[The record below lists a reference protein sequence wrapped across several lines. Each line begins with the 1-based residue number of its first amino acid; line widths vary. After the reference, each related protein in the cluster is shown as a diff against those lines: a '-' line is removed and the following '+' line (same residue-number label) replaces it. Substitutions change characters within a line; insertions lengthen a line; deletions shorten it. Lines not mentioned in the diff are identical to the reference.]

1 MDQLWTAIIT
11 TACTVAASLLV
22 TYLFNKISGLPR
34 KLSDEKRA
42 REEKIKQLEQ
52 KNAALETK
60 VEDLNCELRAVI
72 TTNTTQVE
80 TRVKALEDA
89 VSRYPEYRAQS
100 LQIQQQLQAADTG
113 ILDVCKAIKDD
124 VAANR
129 EMLDSRL
136 KSLES
141 REKNA
146 LRDKIYKHWRTFTN
160 INLNPRQAWT
170 DMEQHTFMELVKDY
184 ESLGGNDFVHKVIL
198 PEMSRLDVIYY
209 TDDLD
214 AIKELFDSRNTP
226 HAGIVTAEDE

>member
-22 TYLFNKISGLPR
+22 TYLFNKLSGVPKR
-34 KLSDEKRA
+34 LSDEKKA
-42 REEKIKQLEQ
+42 REQKIASLEQ

-60 VEDLNCELRAVI
+60 METI
-72 TTNTTQVE
+72 TTDLTARIAAVE
-80 TRVKALEDA
+80 EC
-89 VSRYPEYRAQS
+89 VSHYPEYRAQS
-100 LQIQQQLQAADTG
+100 LAIQQQLREADTG
-113 ILDVCKAIKDD
+113 ILDVCKAIKDE
-124 VAANR
+124 VQTNR
-129 EMLDSRL
+129 NLLDTRL

-170 DMEQHTFMELVKDY
+170 DMEQHTFMELVRDY

-209 TDDLD
+209 ADDLD

-226 HAGIVTAEDE
+226 HACTMAAEEE

>member
-22 TYLFNKISGLPR
+22 TYLFNKLSGVPKR
-34 KLSDEKRA
+34 LSDEKKA
-42 REEKIKQLEQ
+42 REQKIASLEQ

-60 VEDLNCELRAVI
+60 IETI
-72 TTNTTQVE
+72 TTDLAARIAAVE
-80 TRVKALEDA
+80 EC
-89 VSRYPEYRAQS
+89 VSHYPEYRAQS
-100 LQIQQQLQAADTG
+100 LAIQQQLRDADTG
-113 ILDVCKAIKDD
+113 ILDVCKAIKDE
-124 VAANR
+124 VQTNR
-129 EMLDSRL
+129 NLLDTRL

-170 DMEQHTFMELVKDY
+170 DMEQHTFMELVRDY

-209 TDDLD
+209 ADDLD
-214 AIKELFDSRNTP
+214 AIKELFNSRNTP
-226 HAGIVTAEDE
+226 HACNMAAEDE

>member
-22 TYLFNKISGLPR
+22 TYLFNKLSGVPKR
-34 KLSDEKRA
+34 LSDEKKA
-42 REEKIKQLEQ
+42 REQKIASLEQ

-60 VEDLNCELRAVI
+60 IETI
-72 TTNTTQVE
+72 TTDLTARIIAIE
-80 TRVKALEDA
+80 ES
-89 VSRYPEYRAQS
+89 VSHYPEYRAQS
-100 LQIQQQLQAADTG
+100 LAIQQQLREADTG
-113 ILDVCKAIKDD
+113 ILDVCKAIKDE
-124 VAANR
+124 VQTNR
-129 EMLDSRL
+129 NLLDTRL
-136 KSLES
+136 KGLES

-170 DMEQHTFMELVKDY
+170 DMEQHTFMELVRDY

-209 TDDLD
+209 ADDLD
-214 AIKELFDSRNTP
+214 AVKELFNSRNTP
-226 HAGIVTAEDE
+226 HACNMAAEDE

>member
-22 TYLFNKISGLPR
+22 TYLFNKLSGVPKR
-34 KLSDEKRA
+34 LSDEKKA
-42 REEKIKQLEQ
+42 REQKIASLEQ

-60 VEDLNCELRAVI
+60 IETVSTDLTARIVAVEES
-72 TTNTTQVE
+72 
-80 TRVKALEDA
+80 
-89 VSRYPEYRAQS
+89 VSHYPEYRAQS
-100 LQIQQQLQAADTG
+100 LAIQQQLREADTG
-113 ILDVCKAIKDD
+113 ILDVCKTIKDE
-124 VAANR
+124 VQANR
-129 EMLDSRL
+129 TLLDTRL

-170 DMEQHTFMELVKDY
+170 DMEQHTFMELVRDY

-209 TDDLD
+209 ADDLD

-226 HAGIVTAEDE
+226 RACNMPAEDD

>member
-11 TACTVAASLLV
+11 TACTVAVSLLV
-22 TYLFNKISGLPR
+22 TYLFNKLSGVPKR
-34 KLSDEKRA
+34 LSDEKKA
-42 REEKIKQLEQ
+42 REQKIASLEQ

-60 VEDLNCELRAVI
+60 IETLTTDLTARISAVEES
-72 TTNTTQVE
+72 
-80 TRVKALEDA
+80 
-89 VSRYPEYRAQS
+89 VSHYPEYRAQS
-100 LQIQQQLQAADTG
+100 LAIQQQLREADTG
-113 ILDVCKAIKDD
+113 ILDVCKAIKDE
-124 VAANR
+124 VQTNR
-129 EMLDSRL
+129 NLLDTRL

-146 LRDKIYKHWRTFTN
+146 LRDKIYKHWRNFTN

-170 DMEQHTFMELVKDY
+170 DMEQHTFMELVRDY

-209 TDDLD
+209 ADDLD

-226 HAGIVTAEDE
+226 HACNMAAEDE

>member
-22 TYLFNKISGLPR
+22 TYIFNKLSGVPKR
-34 KLSDEKRA
+34 LSDEKKA
-42 REEKIKQLEQ
+42 REQKIASLEQ
-52 KNAALETK
+52 KNAVLETK
-60 VEDLNCELRAVI
+60 IETI
-72 TTNTTQVE
+72 TTDLTARIIAIE
-80 TRVKALEDA
+80 ES

-100 LQIQQQLQAADTG
+100 LAIQQQLREADTG
-113 ILDVCKAIKDD
+113 ILDVCKAIKDE
-124 VAANR
+124 VQTNR
-129 EMLDSRL
+129 NLLDTRL
-136 KSLES
+136 KGLES

-170 DMEQHTFMELVKDY
+170 DMEQHTFMELVRDY

-209 TDDLD
+209 ADDLD

-226 HAGIVTAEDE
+226 HACNMAAEEE

>member
-22 TYLFNKISGLPR
+22 TYLFNKLSGVPKR
-34 KLSDEKRA
+34 LSDEKKA
-42 REEKIKQLEQ
+42 REQKIASLEQ

-60 VEDLNCELRAVI
+60 IETMTTDLTARIVAVEECVA
-72 TTNTTQVE
+72 
-80 TRVKALEDA
+80 
-89 VSRYPEYRAQS
+89 RYPEYRAQS
-100 LQIQQQLQAADTG
+100 LAIQQQLRDADTG
-113 ILDVCKAIKDD
+113 ILDVCKAIKDE
-124 VAANR
+124 VQTNR
-129 EMLDSRL
+129 NLLDTRL

-160 INLNPRQAWT
+160 VNLNPRQAWT
-170 DMEQHTFMELVKDY
+170 DMEQHTFMELVRDY

-198 PEMSRLDVIYY
+198 PEMSRLEVICYA
-209 TDDLD
+209 DDLD

-226 HAGIVTAEDE
+226 HACNIAAEDE

>member
-22 TYLFNKISGLPR
+22 TYLFNKLSGVPKR
-34 KLSDEKRA
+34 LSDEKKA
-42 REEKIKQLEQ
+42 REQKIASLEQ

-60 VEDLNCELRAVI
+60 IETITIDLTARIVAIE
-72 TTNTTQVE
+72 E
-80 TRVKALEDA
+80 S
-89 VSRYPEYRAQS
+89 VSHYPEYRAQS
-100 LQIQQQLQAADTG
+100 LAIQQQLREADTG
-113 ILDVCKAIKDD
+113 ILDVCKAIKDE
-124 VAANR
+124 VQTNR
-129 EMLDSRL
+129 NLLDTRL
-136 KSLES
+136 KGLES

-170 DMEQHTFMELVKDY
+170 DMEQHTFMELVRDY

-209 TDDLD
+209 ADDLD
-214 AIKELFDSRNTP
+214 AVKELFNSRNTP
-226 HAGIVTAEDE
+226 QACNMAAEDE

>member
-22 TYLFNKISGLPR
+22 TYLFNKLSGVPKR
-34 KLSDEKRA
+34 LSDEKKA
-42 REEKIKQLEQ
+42 REQKIASLEQ

-60 VEDLNCELRAVI
+60 IETI
-72 TTNTTQVE
+72 TTDLTARIAAVE
-80 TRVKALEDA
+80 ES
-89 VSRYPEYRAQS
+89 VSHYPEYRAQS
-100 LQIQQQLQAADTG
+100 LAIQQQLRDADTG
-113 ILDVCKAIKDD
+113 ILDVCKAIKDE
-124 VAANR
+124 VQTNR
-129 EMLDSRL
+129 NLLDTRL

-170 DMEQHTFMELVKDY
+170 DMEQHTFMELVRDY

-209 TDDLD
+209 ADDLD

-226 HAGIVTAEDE
+226 HACNMAAEDE

>member
-11 TACTVAASLLV
+11 TVCTVAASLLV
-22 TYLFNKISGLPR
+22 TYLFNKLSGVPKR
-34 KLSDEKRA
+34 LSDEKKA
-42 REEKIKQLEQ
+42 REQKIASLEQ

-60 VEDLNCELRAVI
+60 IETLTTELTARIIAVEES
-72 TTNTTQVE
+72 
-80 TRVKALEDA
+80 
-89 VSRYPEYRAQS
+89 VSHYPEYRAQS
-100 LQIQQQLQAADTG
+100 LAIQQQLREADTG
-113 ILDVCKAIKDD
+113 ILDVCKAIKDE
-124 VAANR
+124 VQTNR
-129 EMLDSRL
+129 NLLDTRL

-146 LRDKIYKHWRTFTN
+146 LRDKIYKHWRNFTN

-170 DMEQHTFMELVKDY
+170 DMEQHTFMELVRDY

-209 TDDLD
+209 ADDLD

-226 HAGIVTAEDE
+226 HACNMAAEDE